1 LLSEELNEFQTIDI
15 CRHGGRP
22 GRIVIL
28 FPPELH
34 RRLTQI
40 AAERRTSMADLVR
53 RACERE
59 YGSGGASR
67 EERLAA
73 VRRMASLNLPVCDI
87 EQMERESVPDPNS
100 FAP

>member
-1 LLSEELNEFQTIDI
+1 MALTKKTM
-15 CRHGGRP
+15 
-22 GRIVIL
+22 VL

-34 RRLTQI
+34 RRLTLI
-40 AAERRTSMADLVR
+40 AVERHTSMADLVR

-59 YGSGGASR
+59 YGSGSASR

-87 EQMERESVPDPNS
+87 EQMERESQPDPDS

>member
-1 LLSEELNEFQTIDI
+1 MALTKKTI
-15 CRHGGRP
+15 
-22 GRIVIL
+22 VL

-34 RRLTQI
+34 RRLTLL

-59 YGSGGASR
+59 YGTRGATR
-67 EERLAA
+67 EEKLAA
-73 VRRMASLNLPVCDI
+73 LKRMTSLNLPVSDI
-87 EQMERESVPDPNS
+87 EQMKRESRPDPRD

>member
-1 LLSEELNEFQTIDI
+1 MALTKKTI
-15 CRHGGRP
+15 
-22 GRIVIL
+22 VL

-34 RRLTQI
+34 RRLTLV
-40 AAERRTSMADLVR
+40 AAERRTSLADLVR

-59 YGSGGASR
+59 YGARSATI

-73 VRRMASLNLPVCDI
+73 VKRIGSLNLPTCDI
-87 EQMERESVPDPNS
+87 EQMKRESVPDPNS